1 LSLFVDAFRLIGRYG
16 LDKYGEFGDG
26 AEHVVKG
33 NAQKLLPE
41 FVFGASFILVG
52 GLCCLLVVGYAV
64 ASFIGSMI
72 ASAGKKRK
80 VCCRKIR

>member
-1 LSLFVDAFRLIGRYG
+1 V
-16 LDKYGEFGDG
+16 GESGDG
-26 AEHVVKG
+26 AKHVVKG
-33 NAQKLLPE
+33 NSQKLLPE

-52 GLCCLLVVGYAV
+52 GLFRLFVVGHAV
-64 ASFIGSMI
+64 ASFVGLMI